1 MKARTIVSETMPADR
16 FDPEPRPQRW
26 PSVLLL
32 LASLLWLVALALVV
46 AVATYQF
53 RYAERIY
60 PGVWVSHVSL
70 GDLTRAEAEAVLESA
85 GIPFPTEEVA
95 LRYGDRVWTI
105 RPEDLKVALDVQSAV
120 TRAYQVGRRGSL
132 VEDLQEQALVYRNGR
147 AIDPVFTFHDEGFLA
162 YAVAL
167 MAQEVNRPPR
177 EATLKV
183 LGLDVLATRGETG
196 LEVDEA
202 ATRAALEER
211 FILGGGGEVE
221 LVVRVTQPALS
232 DVSEGEK
239 LVKLVIGSPLTLEY
253 EDGEEGQLSVSID
266 QETLADWM
274 RWRMDIQPDWQP
286 LFTVTLNEAGVRA
299 WVEELATELFLPAQD
314 ASFDFD
320 PETGALTPIVPSVW
334 GRELDIEE
342 TVQRILAQ
350 AVADVRTAALPL
362 IPIKPSVAMED
373 APDMGIREL
382 VAQATTEFKA
392 SSAARVHNIAQA
404 ASRFQGVLIPPGGVF
419 SFNEHLGEV
428 LAETGYEE
436 SLIIWGDRTQ
446 VGIGGGVCQVSTT
459 AFQAALNG
467 GYPILER
474 YSHGYVVSWY
484 GEPGMDATV
493 YAPRVDFRFRN
504 DSDYYLLI
512 KTETDTQAG
521 TLTFSFYGTESG
533 RMVEIIS
540 LPVENV
546 TDPPPPVYTEDP
558 DLPTGT
564 IKQVD
569 WAVKGMDVTVQRIV
583 RQGDDVL
590 SEDVFISRYHPWSA
604 KYRYGPGT
612 TLPPGAV
619 PEEAEVEG

>member
-1 MKARTIVSETMPADR
+1 MTETMPADR
-16 FDPEPRPQRW
+16 FDPEPRPRRW

-32 LASLLWLVALALVV
+32 VASLLWLVALALVV

-53 RYAERIY
+53 RYSERIY

-70 GDLTRAEAEAVLESA
+70 GDLTRAEAEVVLESA
-85 GIPFPTEEVA
+85 GIPFPTEQVVV
-95 LRYGDRVWTI
+95 RHGDRVWTI
-105 RPEDLKVALDVQSAV
+105 RPEDLKVALDVESAV

-147 AIDPVFTFHDEGFLA
+147 AIDPVFTFHNEGFLA

-167 MAQEVNRPPR
+167 MAQEVSRPPN
-177 EATLKV
+177 EATLRV
-183 LGLDVLATRGETG
+183 QGLDVLATRGETG
-196 LEVDEA
+196 LEVNEA

-211 FILGGGGEVE
+211 FISGGGGEVE

-239 LVKLVIGSPLTLEY
+239 LVKRVIGSPLTLEY
-253 EDGEEGQLSVSID
+253 EDGEEGQLSVTID

-274 RWRMDIQPDWQP
+274 RWRMDIQPDGQP
-286 LFTVTLNEAGVRA
+286 LFTVTLNEAGVRT

-314 ASFDFD
+314 ASFEFD
-320 PETGALTPIVPSVW
+320 LESDTLIPVVPSVW
-334 GRELDIEE
+334 GRELDVQE
-342 TVQRILAQ
+342 TVQRILDQ
-350 AVADVRTAALPL
+350 AVTEVRTVPLP
-362 IPIKPSVAMED
+362 ITPVKPNLAMED
-373 APDMGIREL
+373 APEMGVKEL
-382 VAQATTEFKA
+382 VVQASTRFA
-392 SSAARVHNIAQA
+392 GSSAARVHNIAQA
-404 ASRFQGVLIPPGGVF
+404 ASRFQDVLIPPGGVF

-428 LAETGYEE
+428 SAETGYEE

-459 AFQAALNG
+459 AFRTALLG
-467 GYPILER
+467 GYPIIER

-493 YAPRVDFRFRN
+493 YAPQVDLRFRN

-533 RMVEIIS
+533 RTVEIIS
-540 LPVENV
+540 SPAENV

-558 DLPTGT
+558 DLPRGT

-583 RQGDDVL
+583 RQEDEVL
-590 SEDVFISRYHPWSA
+590 SEDTFVSRYRPWAA
-604 KYRYGPGT
+604 KYRYGPDT
-612 TLPPGAV
+612 TLPPGVV